1 MPEGDTILRAAR
13 ALGRALE
20 GRTVV
25 SVRSALPSVS
35 GGGLAG
41 RRILRVE
48 ARGKNLL
55 FHFDDGRA
63 LHSHMRMSGSWHLY
77 RPAERWRKPERF
89 ARAVLETDE
98 FVAVC
103 FHAPVI
109 ELLSPRELARH
120 PSLSRLGPDIL
131 AREFDLARAA
141 AGLRCL
147 VPLSIGEALLA
158 QSAVAGIG
166 NIYKSEALFV
176 GKTSPFAPL
185 AQLEDARIER
195 VLLAARGLMSAN
207 LSGEVR
213 ATRGF
218 AGGRYWVYGRSG
230 RPCFVCST
238 GIRMRRQG
246 DAGRSTYWC
255 PRCQPLSDP
264 GDRREGAATKSNP
277 YP

>member
-13 ALGRALE
+13 VLGRALE
-20 GRTVV
+20 GRTIV
-25 SVRSALPSVS
+25 SVRSVLPSLS
-35 GGGLAG
+35 RGGLAG

-77 RPAERWRKPERF
+77 RPAEHWRKPERF
-89 ARAVLETDE
+89 ARAVLVTDE

-103 FHAPVI
+103 FHAPVV

-131 AREFDLARAA
+131 GARFDLARAA
-141 AGLRCL
+141 AGLRSL
-147 VPLSIGEALLA
+147 APLSIGEALLA
-158 QSAVAGIG
+158 QSALAGIG
-166 NIYKSEALFV
+166 NIYKSEALFAAKV
-176 GKTSPFAPL
+176 SPFAPI

-195 VLLAARGLMSAN
+195 ALLAARGLMSAS
-207 LSGEVR
+207 LSGQGRVG
-213 ATRGF
+213 ATRG
-218 AGGRYWVYGRSG
+218 GRYRVYGRSG
-230 RPCFVCST
+230 RPCFVCAT

-246 DAGRSTYWC
+246 EAGRSTYWC
-255 PRCQPLSDP
+255 PRCQ
-264 GDRREGAATKSNP
+264 T
-277 YP
+277 